1 VSWLAGLP
9 TEFDTGDAEI
19 AVTAVET
26 DALSRDHLNVAVVAP
41 VGVTVGLGDA
51 LPPWCI
57 STR

>member
-1 VSWLAGLP
+1 M
-9 TEFDTGDAEI
+9 

-26 DALSRDHLNVAVVAP
+26 EALSRDHLNVAVVAA

-51 LPPWCI
+51 TPVWCI